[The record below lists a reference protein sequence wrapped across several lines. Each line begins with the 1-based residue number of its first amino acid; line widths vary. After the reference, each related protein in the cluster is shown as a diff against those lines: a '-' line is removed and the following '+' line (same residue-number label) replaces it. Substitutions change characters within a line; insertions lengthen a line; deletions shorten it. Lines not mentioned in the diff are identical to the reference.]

1 MILLTNIG
9 MFSYA
14 AYILHSLQ
22 RNVRKGKSN
31 KSYQSQTSSS
41 GNTRECLHRQYSRQL
56 SGKVT
61 SAVSDNLKKQ
71 KANIERWVIYEL
83 HMHSVWKSQKKV
95 SLKIASYGA
104 TFTFWVDKSSLK
116 MPKKVNFGEF
126 LNTWSLLSNSVTRWV
141 NFNRTKIGGKC

>member
-1 MILLTNIG
+1 MYFKFSCQCVLYLGSHVYFVTGLRPNSSKYFQSCFFSHFSPIIVILLTNIG

-83 HMHSVWKSQKKV
+83 HMHSV
-95 SLKIASYGA
+95 
-104 TFTFWVDKSSLK
+104 
-116 MPKKVNFGEF
+116 
-126 LNTWSLLSNSVTRWV
+126 
-141 NFNRTKIGGKC
+141 